1 MGYQIVTWPMTSR
14 DPQKVLWGSTVG
26 YLIDS
31 LASCYVYWRR
41 RALHAIYMYAT
52 GYILSEYRQTS
63 IHTFQ
68 WLLGYDETG
77 DFWKHW
83 NCVAHFR
90 YRGSIE
96 YRDTWGGIVIVA
108 PISGIAQHYF
118 PVSAANLWNS
128 LPAHHTSSPSLTV
141 FWQRLKTF
149 LLQREHPEILAEI
162 GEGYG
167 KKWHSAYKAPIS
179 LKSGKIGPRTNRKS
193 HTRFRLLPKLTT
205 LIDLE
210 ES

>member
-41 RALHAIYMYAT
+41 RALHAIYAT

-77 DFWKHW
+77 NFWKHW

-108 PISGIAQHYF
+108 PISGIAQHYDIGLVAS
-118 PVSAANLWNS
+118 VSLQSFEYLLIHLNK
-128 LPAHHTSSPSLTV
+128 TS
-141 FWQRLKTF
+141 QHAIRLGAVSVK
-149 LLQREHPEILAEI
+149 
-162 GEGYG
+162 
-167 KKWHSAYKAPIS
+167 
-179 LKSGKIGPRTNRKS
+179 
-193 HTRFRLLPKLTT
+193 
-205 LIDLE
+205 
-210 ES
+210 